1 MTDSTT
7 FIDTNVLI
15 YHLVQTNHEA
25 SQASHELLARLRIGS
40 ETAFVSST
48 VVFET
53 IHVSQTAYGVPNHLI
68 ADTLTEVLQLVGLQS
83 DHKRALL
90 DALAFWR
97 DQGPLSFPDC
107 FHLALAK
114 QLGMTRIYSFDRKMN
129 RYPGVERIEP

>member
-1 MTDSTT
+1 MT

-15 YHLVQTNHEA
+15 YHLGQPDHDFGPRSSA
-25 SQASHELLARLRIGS
+25 LLGRLRAGTEVGYI
-40 ETAFVSST
+40 SST
-48 VVFET
+48 VVAEC
-53 IHVSQTAYGVPNHLI
+53 IHVFRTRYNIPNAVV
-68 ADTLTEVLQLVGLQS
+68 ADALLEILTFAGLRS
-83 DHKRALL
+83 DHPSALA
-90 DALAFWR
+90 DALRFWR